1 VLRFRVAEF
10 PVGSLVIVLGYKTF
24 LMLSYIDQL
33 PVNDLFIKGR
43 YFLLRK
49 EFFGVH
55 EPNVTQQ
62 EGIDPV
68 IDHFNGTVG
77 IIGESG
83 LEDEVIDC
91 EIVFEQ
97 KFLIGIF
104 LNKDFSPDPLII

>member
-1 VLRFRVAEF
+1 MLRFPVAEF
-10 PVGSLVIVLGYKTF
+10 PVGSQVIVLGYKTF

-33 PVNDLFIKGR
+33 AVNDLFIKGR

-68 IDHFNGTVG
+68 IDHFNSTEG

-83 LEDEVIDC
+83 LEDEVIGC

-97 KFLIGIF
+97 KLVVDIF
-104 LNKDFSPDPLII
+104 LYKDFSTDPFII